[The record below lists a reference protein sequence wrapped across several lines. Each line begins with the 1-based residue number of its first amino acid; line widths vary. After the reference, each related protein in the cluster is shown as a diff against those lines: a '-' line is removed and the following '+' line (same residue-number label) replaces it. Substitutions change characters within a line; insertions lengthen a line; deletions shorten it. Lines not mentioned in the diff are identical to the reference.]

1 MKRLLLLALL
11 PLASG
16 AAEIPAGNSG
26 WPQDVRQWVH
36 DNVQSPADPFVFV
49 PGTDPNGWN
58 FSLEPYAWGPGAYG
72 DIDIG
77 RLPSAKIDTS
87 TIDILRKL
95 NWGAFLRGELRKGR
109 WGLLGDG
116 FYAKFSSSIATS
128 GNYYSSAEAE
138 LEQSMV
144 SLALA
149 YRVVSAKNFF
159 ADIYA
164 GGRYNYLGA
173 SLSATKADPALP
185 LPTYVSRSRSWLD
198 PIIGLRGQYNFT
210 DWLFA
215 AAQGDVGGFGAGS
228 QLTWNTQATLGVN
241 FTRNIA
247 LEAGYRYMFIDYNKD
262 KFLYRVNMPG
272 VFAGLI
278 FKF

>member
-1 MKRLLLLALL
+1 MKRLVLLGALLLAS
-11 PLASG
+11 AT
-16 AAEIPAGNSG
+16 AEGRNIATG
-26 WPQDVRQWVH
+26 WPQEVRNWVQA
-36 DNVQSPADPFVFV
+36 NVQSPADPFVVV
-49 PGTDPNGWN
+49 PGTDPNGWS
-58 FSLEPYAWGPGAYG
+58 FSIEPYGWGPGVYG

-77 RLPSAKIDTS
+77 RLPTSKVDTG

-95 NWGAFLRGELRKGR
+95 NWGAFLRGEVRRGR

-128 GNYYSSAEAE
+128 GNSYTGARAE

-144 SLALA
+144 SAALA
-149 YRVVSAKNFF
+149 YRVVSAKDFF

-164 GGRYNYLGA
+164 GARYNYLGA
-173 SLSATKADPALP
+173 SLSGTLANPLSG
-185 LPTYVSRSRSWLD
+185 LPTYVGRSRSWLD

-210 DWLFA
+210 EWLFA